1 MVKLRRINKESLIS
15 DNSEKKELVIEEKSQ
30 ENLFKNW
37 KDPEMHGLICAEIQG
52 LNIDKDKTTDDVL
65 SFIYNE
71 CPCSLKFNGYMLNLD
86 RDIFGNISS
95 EQYPVE
101 DKQNLTIPSLI
112 KSIKM
117 VLDKSIEDTKKE
129 SLNYG
134 MEEEP
139 MLEKR
144 MDEEDME
151 EELTDRQILH
161 EVAMERF
168 LEDLS
173 NSAMVALDHDFV
185 CDKENEEDCGEVV
198 VVYLTPSYALNKLS
212 DIQVPIFVRYNPELN
227 SDMLA
232 LPAID
237 SLPDPM
243 VVFNNADL
251 PEDAQSIYDHSVQ
264 NYLLNDV
271 GYSDVMDFNVD
282 NTSEA
287 KARVVDF
294 INNLAEDYQNKKSK
308 LNSDMQIAGESMLS
322 ESRYF
327 IVPAST
333 NLSSEEKV
341 NKLTPLGYTDLDIA
355 KSDLLDMLENSK
367 YPFGLKILDT
377 HYSSDKE
384 DWTLL

>member
-1 MVKLRRINKESLIS
+1 MVKLRKINKESVLL
-15 DNSEKKELVIEEKSQ
+15 DKVEEKNIEE
-30 ENLFKNW
+30 
-37 KDPEMHGLICAEIQG
+37 
-52 LNIDKDKTTDDVL
+52 
-65 SFIYNE
+65 
-71 CPCSLKFNGYMLNLD
+71 
-86 RDIFGNISS
+86 
-95 EQYPVE
+95 
-101 DKQNLTIPSLI
+101 
-112 KSIKM
+112 
-117 VLDKSIEDTKKE
+117 E
-129 SLNYG
+129 S
-134 MEEEP
+134 

-144 MDEEDME
+144 LDEDIEG
-151 EELTDRQILH
+151 ELTDKQILH

-173 NSAMVALDHDFV
+173 NSAMVVLDHDFV
-185 CDKENEEDCGEVV
+185 CDKDGAEDCGEVV
-198 VVYLTPSYALNKLS
+198 VLYLTPSYALNKLS
-212 DIQVPIFVRYNPELN
+212 DIQVPIFIRFNSELN

-264 NYLLNDV
+264 DYLLNDV

-341 NKLTPLGYTDLDIA
+341 NKLTPLGYTDLNIA
-355 KSDLLDMLENSK
+355 KSDLLDMLENNK
-367 YPFGLKILDT
+367 YSFDLKILDT